1 MTTFSLDRVWTNV
14 FKSKAGTLM
23 DVSGMYPVSETEQQ
37 MMQQNDMT
45 SYVDT
50 THKIVLAKSNDV
62 FSYEPEL
69 ITTLTNALCFKQ
81 LDFPF
86 HEKDPE
92 VFAETI
98 GTFVSGVTEQKKQ
111 IS

>member
-1 MTTFSLDRVWTNV
+1 MI
-14 FKSKAGTLM
+14 
-23 DVSGMYPVSETEQQ
+23 
-37 MMQQNDMT
+37 QQNDMT

-69 ITTLTNALCFKQ
+69 ITTLTNALFFKQ

-86 HEKDPE
+86 REKGSGSVCRNNRHICKRSNRTE
-92 VFAETI
+92 KTI
-98 GTFVSGVTEQKKQ
+98 S
-111 IS
+111 